1 MKRFALLFLAVLC
14 LTGCSGTT
22 KADDKRKESIEQRNT
37 TLSYEISNQG
47 ITDSK
52 KEITFNYKDEM
63 PIMCNGILYGY
74 VSIKQCEKLG
84 IWDWYNK
91 EAEANNIRTSYTINL
106 QYDLRDD
113 IGLEDSRKFIC
124 EAFTIDASGELT
136 GGPCCVGWSGF
147 SSDVVLFNDTLMG
160 RLEIGVQPTSKLTK
174 STKLLLRF
182 SDSKGTTYDDI
193 IVGNSVFKNAKKGP
207 SLLTKNEK
215 SVIKS
220 VNGAKYFITI
230 KNPSVEEQ
238 LKSTGELDD
247 FYSFEY
253 MIGYLKKPIKNVDV
267 AKFDEYKK
275 MKMSSKLVV
284 GVSSQSD
291 KKILYNNYPKAK
303 RFIYSN
309 SVDEDDTEYYVA
321 TKDVYL
327 GRGAQATYTDNRR
340 VPSTATTKPEYLR
353 FRVEFPEE
361 RAARTDDEMMKFNGR
376 FIVYQIA
383 PEERKLD
390 AKPE

>member
-1 MKRFALLFLAVLC
+1 M
-14 LTGCSGTT
+14 
-22 KADDKRKESIEQRNT
+22 
-37 TLSYEISNQG
+37 
-47 ITDSK
+47 
-52 KEITFNYKDEM
+52 
-63 PIMCNGILYGY
+63 
-74 VSIKQCEKLG
+74 
-84 IWDWYNK
+84 
-91 EAEANNIRTSYTINL
+91 
-106 QYDLRDD
+106 
-113 IGLEDSRKFIC
+113 
-124 EAFTIDASGELT
+124 
-136 GGPCCVGWSGF
+136 
-147 SSDVVLFNDTLMG
+147 
-160 RLEIGVQPTSKLTK
+160 
-174 STKLLLRF
+174 
-182 SDSKGTTYDDI
+182 
-193 IVGNSVFKNAKKGP
+193 
-207 SLLTKNEK
+207 
-215 SVIKS
+215 
-220 VNGAKYFITI
+220 
-230 KNPSVEEQ
+230 
-238 LKSTGELDD
+238 
-247 FYSFEY
+247 
-253 MIGYLKKPIKNVDV
+253 YLKKPIKNVDV